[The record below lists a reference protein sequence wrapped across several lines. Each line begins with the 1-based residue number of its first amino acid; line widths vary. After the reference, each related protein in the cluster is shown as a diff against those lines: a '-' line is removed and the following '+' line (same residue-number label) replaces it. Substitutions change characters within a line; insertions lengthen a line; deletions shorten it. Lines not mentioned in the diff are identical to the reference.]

1 MPVALAGLAP
11 LLLMQIEMGFDFLY
25 GAQSGCEREYVAH
38 GERRGGG
45 GSANDVME
53 VK

>member
-1 MPVALAGLAP
+1 MPIAVAGIAA
-11 LLLMQIEMGFDFLY
+11 LLLMQIEMGFGFLY

-38 GERRGGG
+38 GERRSGDS
-45 GSANDVME
+45 SANGVTE